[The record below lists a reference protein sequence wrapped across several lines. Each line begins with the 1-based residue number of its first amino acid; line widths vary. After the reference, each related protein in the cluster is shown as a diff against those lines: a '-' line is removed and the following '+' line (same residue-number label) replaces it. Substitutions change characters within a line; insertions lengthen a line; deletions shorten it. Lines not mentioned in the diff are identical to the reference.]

1 MKSFKRSMVSPRS
14 KRKESSGKPAEIFQR
29 IFKKADSSS
38 ETRVA
43 GLTKAVLMGTS
54 ALGIAAVAITIF
66 QSVLPH
72 SGLRNIDS
80 LDAPILGQA
89 RHSINSS
96 PLIGSPAHKNEKGNT
111 VNGNDTLAGLFGQRS
126 NNNQCS
132 IAKNNLSESD
142 MQVARIAWKYFENNY
157 NSETGFVNSVHG
169 YPSTTMWDTGS
180 AIAAYI
186 AAVDFG
192 FITQK
197 EFDDAMMKLM
207 NSLQTMQMF
216 NGVAPNKVYN
226 THTLDMVDYGN
237 NVVEGGIGIS
247 ILDLARLVSWMDT
260 LQCMHPQYSH
270 SASSA
275 LSRWDYTDLIKN
287 EELYGMA
294 RDPLNKSIKVLQE
307 GRLGYEQYA
316 GKIFD
321 RAGFSV
327 ETAKSYEN
335 QHRADTEIYGIN
347 IAYDNRDPRIYHANN
362 YVVTESYAMD
372 AMELGVD
379 DINRELLKNIFDVQK
394 KRWQETGIVTAISE
408 DNIDREPWF
417 LYNTIFTSGLPFNT
431 ITETGVQHNDLKT
444 VSTKAALSMAV
455 LFPEDEY
462 SQVLLSTI
470 GSAYEDDLGWY
481 SGVYEKGGYNDV
493 ATANTNGVILSVLL
507 YKKYDSISVHCDKCA
522 QRLSIESDVINNEAE
537 ADRKDVSA
545 CESCGTEE

>member
-14 KRKESSGKPAEIFQR
+14 KRKESQSKPVGIFQR
-29 IFKKADSSS
+29 IFKGNGSTSGVH
-38 ETRVA
+38 VA
-43 GLTKAVLMGTS
+43 GLTKAALMGTS
-54 ALGIAAVAITIF
+54 ALGIAAVAITLF

-72 SGLRNIDS
+72 SGSRSINS
-80 LDAPILGQA
+80 LSAPDLGQA
-89 RHSINSS
+89 KHSISSS
-96 PLIGSPAHKNEKGNT
+96 PSIGPL
-111 VNGNDTLAGLFGQRS
+111 VNKRDSNKAVDANDTLAGLFGQHNS
-126 NNNQCS
+126 NSQCS

-157 NSETGFVNSVHG
+157 NSETGFVNSVDG

-197 EFDDAMMKLM
+197 EFDDAIMKLM
-207 NSLQTMQMF
+207 SSMQTMPLF
-216 NGVAPNKVYN
+216 DGVAPNKVYN
-226 THTLDMVDYGN
+226 THTLEMVDYGN
-237 NVVEGGIGIS
+237 NAVEGGIGIS

-260 LQCMHPQYSH
+260 LQCMHPHYAH

-294 RDPLNKSIKVLQE
+294 RDPLNNNIEVLQE

-335 QHRADTEIYGIN
+335 QHRADTEILGIN
-347 IAYDNRDPRIYHANN
+347 IAHDSRDPRIYHANN

-408 DNIDREPWF
+408 DNINREPWF

-470 GSAYEDDLGWY
+470 GSAYKEDLGWY

-537 ADRKDVSA
+537 ADRKVASA

>member
-14 KRKESSGKPAEIFQR
+14 KRKKNRETPTGIFRKFFKGTGTTSGLNINGFTK
-29 IFKKADSSS
+29 
-38 ETRVA
+38 VA
-43 GLTKAVLMGTS
+43 LMGTS
-54 ALGIAAVAITIF
+54 AVGIAAITITIF

-72 SGLRNIDS
+72 SALMNISDLTTPS
-80 LDAPILGQA
+80 LGQA
-89 RHSINSS
+89 RHSISSS
-96 PLIGSPAHKNEKGNT
+96 PSIDSLTHISERGRVSSA
-111 VNGNDTLAGLFGQRS
+111 NDTLAGLFGQRS
-126 NNNQCS
+126 SNNQCS

-157 NSETGFVNSVHG
+157 NSETGLVNSVHG

-197 EFDDAMMKLM
+197 EFDDAMMQLM
-207 NSLQTMQMF
+207 NSLQSMALF
-216 NGVAPNKVYN
+216 DDVAPNKVYN

-237 NVVEGGIGIS
+237 NAVEGGIGIS
-247 ILDLARLVSWMDT
+247 VLDLARLVSWMDT
-260 LQCMHPQYSH
+260 LQCMHPHYSH

-287 EELYGMA
+287 EELYG
-294 RDPLNKSIKVLQE
+294 
-307 GRLGYEQYA
+307 
-316 GKIFD
+316 
-321 RAGFSV
+321 SV

-335 QHRADTEIYGIN
+335 QHRDDTEIYGIK
-347 IAYDNRDPRIYHANN
+347 IAHDSRDPRIYHANN

-379 DINRELLKNIFDVQK
+379 DINRELMKNIFDVQK

-417 LYNTIFTSGLPFNT
+417 LYNTIFTS
-431 ITETGVQHNDLKT
+431 KT

-481 SGVYEKGGYNDV
+481 S
-493 ATANTNGVILSVLL
+493 
-507 YKKYDSISVHCDKCA
+507 A
-522 QRLSIESDVINNEAE
+522 QRLNIESDVIKKEAE
-537 ADRKDVSA
+537 EDRKVMSV
-545 CESCGTEE
+545 CEKNRTR

>member
-14 KRKESSGKPAEIFQR
+14 KRKKNRETPTGIFR
-29 IFKKADSSS
+29 KFFKGTGTTPGLNVNGFTK
-38 ETRVA
+38 VA
-43 GLTKAVLMGTS
+43 LMGTS
-54 ALGIAAVAITIF
+54 AVGIAAITITIF

-72 SGLRNIDS
+72 SALMNISDLTTPS
-80 LDAPILGQA
+80 LGQA
-89 RHSINSS
+89 RHSISSS
-96 PLIGSPAHKNEKGNT
+96 PSIDSLTHISERGRVSSA
-111 VNGNDTLAGLFGQRS
+111 NDTLAGLFGQRS
-126 NNNQCS
+126 SNNQCS

-157 NSETGFVNSVHG
+157 NSETGLVNSVHG

-197 EFDDAMMKLM
+197 EFDDAMMQLM
-207 NSLQTMQMF
+207 NSLQSMALF
-216 NGVAPNKVYN
+216 DDVAPNKVYN

-237 NVVEGGIGIS
+237 NAVEGGIGIS
-247 ILDLARLVSWMDT
+247 VLDLARLVSWMDT
-260 LQCMHPQYSH
+260 LQCMHPHYSH

-294 RDPLNKSIKVLQE
+294 RDPLNNNIEVLQE

-335 QHRADTEIYGIN
+335 KHRDDTEIYGIK
-347 IAYDNRDPRIYHANN
+347 IAHDSRDPRIYHANN

-379 DINRELLKNIFDVQK
+379 DINRELMKNIFDVQK

-507 YKKYDSISVHCDKCA
+507 YKKYDSISIHCDKCA
-522 QRLSIESDVINNEAE
+522 QRLNIESDVINKEAE
-537 ADRKDVSA
+537 ADRKVTSV